1 LHVVAYNL
9 SHLTQPD
16 DQAIGGPIQDDEGL
30 FLFALIR
37 CMRLRRVLEIGGLGG
52 YSARNFLAA
61 VGPSGVVYTVDVN
74 PVPRLADNHIT
85 IQRDCRTVGAKEL
98 GSAPID
104 LVFFDCHAYEPQ
116 MTLLKNLQTC
126 GVVHDRTVL
135 SLHDTNTHP
144 RQFAWWAFETAD
156 GWVHQVAERKMVN
169 ELRNDGYEA
178 LMLHPD
184 PSRHD
189 GSLPFRHGITI
200 LSRNRYLLLD
210 PPEGQRVPRKP
221 PLTIARIRGGLST
234 RLRRWTRSQSGHR

>member
-1 LHVVAYNL
+1 MVAYNL

-16 DQAIGGPIQDDEGL
+16 DQVVGGPIQDDEGL

-61 VGPSGVVYTVDVN
+61 VGPSGVVYSVDIN

-85 IQRDCRTVGAKEL
+85 IQRDCRTIGAKEL
-98 GSAPID
+98 GSTPID
-104 LVFFDCHAYEPQ
+104 LVFFDCHAYEAQ
-116 MTLLKNLQTC
+116 MTLLRNLQAS

-135 SLHDTNTHP
+135 GLHDTNTHP
-144 RQFAWWAFETAD
+144 QQFAWWAFETAD

-169 ELRNDGYEA
+169 ELRNGGYEA

-184 PSRHD
+184 LGRHD
-189 GSLPFRHGITI
+189 GSLPFRHGLTI
-200 LSRNRYLLLD
+200 LSRNRYLLID
-210 PPEGQRVPRKP
+210 PPDGQSVPRKP
-221 PLTIARIRGGLST
+221 WTIARIKGGLST
-234 RLRRWTRSQSGHR
+234 RLRQWARGRGGHH

>member
-1 LHVVAYNL
+1 VVAYNL
-9 SHLTQPD
+9 SHLTQAD
-16 DQAIGGPIQDDEGL
+16 NQVVGGPIQDDEGL

-61 VGPSGVVYTVDVN
+61 VGPLGVVYTVDIN

-85 IQRDCRTVGAKEL
+85 IQRDCRTIDPKDL
-98 GSAPID
+98 GSGPID
-104 LVFFDCHAYEPQ
+104 FVFFDCHAYEPQ
-116 MTLLKNLQTC
+116 MTLLKNLQEG

-135 SLHDTNTHP
+135 GLHDTNTHP
-144 RQFAWWAFETAD
+144 QKFAWWAFPTAD

-169 ELRNDGYEA
+169 DLRNDGYEA

-184 PSRHD
+184 PGRHD
-189 GSLPFRHGITI
+189 ESLPFRHGLTI
-200 LSRNRYLLLD
+200 LSRNKYLLLD
-210 PPEGQRVPRKP
+210 PPPGHRLPRK

-234 RLRRWTRSQSGHR
+234 RLRRWARRQGAHR